1 MYNLLYLYTI
11 VRSYFSRP
19 IIILTNNKNMKYTF
33 QLILVFLLTIALSG
47 CFLLGPKKSGQTEGT
62 QYSITIKN
70 TLPGE
75 RLAPVLAVADA
86 DDTKIWVGKY
96 VSEEARIQFTT
107 GNPSKLAEALGGDLS
122 INGKIPVDG
131 SLTFKFKTKASTI
144 RITAMVHPDK
154 TPDNYVTAL
163 IPLSGDNTNKTIDL
177 VRFDIGDDED
187 RKTVVKVG
195 KAGTVTQ
202 FLF

>member
-75 RLAPVLAVADA
+75 RLAPVF
-86 DDTKIWVGKY
+86 I
-96 VSEEARIQFTT
+96 
-107 GNPSKLAEALGGDLS
+107 
-122 INGKIPVDG
+122 
-131 SLTFKFKTKASTI
+131 
-144 RITAMVHPDK
+144 
-154 TPDNYVTAL
+154 
-163 IPLSGDNTNKTIDL
+163 
-177 VRFDIGDDED
+177 
-187 RKTVVKVG
+187 
-195 KAGTVTQ
+195 
-202 FLF
+202 